1 MTIAY
6 TSLEPTIDW
15 PEDWSAIEYDGSR
28 WTLDRAASRLMDV
41 VTSHPMSLPTA
52 FKFRW
57 RSGRYH
63 IEVQENSDTTLLHL
77 SGIVGTIPFTCEDRS
92 SRRRVLDTLR
102 HMRDVW
108 PAAGL
113 KLAGGQVRLE
123 RDIPAEQPN
132 LSFREMVAQA
142 SAALL
147 PVQPIIELIE
157 SDLWPAA

>member
-6 TSLEPTIDW
+6 PAPEPTMEW
-15 PEDWSAIEYDGSR
+15 PEDWSAIEYEDR
-28 WTLDRAASRLMDV
+28 WTLDRAASTLVDV
-41 VTSHPMSLPTA
+41 VVSQPMSLPAA
-52 FKFRW
+52 FQFRW
-57 RSGRYH
+57 RSGRYR
-63 IEVQENSDTTLLHL
+63 IAVQESDEAALLHL
-77 SGIVGTIPFTCEDRS
+77 SGVVGTIPFTSEDRS
-92 SRRRVLDTLR
+92 SRSRVLDTLR

-108 PAAGL
+108 PCAGL
-113 KLAGGQVRLE
+113 SLAGGQVRLARE
-123 RDIPAEQPN
+123 IPAEQPN